1 MKKRTLTYTYVLPRL
16 MASLLIFAMVGCV
29 SDDTDFSDIINDNE
43 KVDVPDIEIDNTDLA
58 EPTEIIDELDNDYV
72 ENSPF
77 TNQVAIVYNGTT
89 ATVSGDVDD
98 VDVVISGAHVIIDS
112 YSKEVE
118 YLVSGSSSNG
128 SLKIYSSY
136 KFQLTLAGLTL
147 TNPEGAAINN
157 QAGKHMYV
165 VLAPGSVNTITDGE
179 EYASET
185 SEDEKGA
192 FFSEG
197 QIVFS
202 GTGELRVYGKH
213 RHAIASDDYII
224 FRPGSKFYVNST
236 AGHGIKANDGI
247 DIRGSVINA
256 EVSFRGSKGINTDG
270 YINVSGGRTTV
281 ITTGQSIVEGND
293 TTSCA
298 AMKCDSTFTITAG
311 TLRLKSTGMGGKAIN
326 ATKNITIGGGDI
338 TAVTLGEKGIG
349 APKTIKSDE
358 DIIVS
363 AGKLFSYSAYSKP
376 LDADGSLVIG
386 SGWTKYK
393 KTERFVILEY

>member
-1 MKKRTLTYTYVLPRL
+1 MKKSVLTYTYVLPRL

-29 SDDTDFSDIINDNE
+29 SDDTDFSDIISDNE
-43 KVDVPDIEIDNTDLA
+43 KVDVPDIEIDNTDLV

-281 ITTGQSIVEGND
+281 ITTGQSIEVRQHVHHYRRH
-293 TTSCA
+293 TSFEEHWYGRQGHQC
-298 AMKCDSTFTITAG
+298 
-311 TLRLKSTGMGGKAIN
+311 
-326 ATKNITIGGGDI
+326 
-338 TAVTLGEKGIG
+338 
-349 APKTIKSDE
+349 
-358 DIIVS
+358 
-363 AGKLFSYSAYSKP
+363 Y
-376 LDADGSLVIG
+376 
-386 SGWTKYK
+386 
-393 KTERFVILEY
+393 